1 MFSLTQVSQQFRK
14 EFRLL
19 YLENQFEYKYTS
31 TRALERF
38 LRSFSKTVPKD
49 SKTRI
54 VIVFKWLCAVPD
66 FLPIF
71 KAATSWKGLEGKE
84 LEGKELEVSFR
95 CEDKDSTIAEAMNQ
109 AIQQESLWGGT
120 TSQVKQITLHPYDRT
135 QLLVHLTSSSFYDQE
150 AIEKEKIASDVWS
163 RLGFTVRQGLLR

>member
-1 MFSLTQVSQQFRK
+1 MRSS
-14 EFRLL
+14 RL
-19 YLENQFEYKYTS
+19 S
-31 TRALERF
+31 TDFQGRDRLER
-38 LRSFSKTVPKD
+38 
-49 SKTRI
+49 TRG
-54 VIVFKWLCAVPD
+54 
-66 FLPIF
+66 
-71 KAATSWKGLEGKE
+71 KG

-95 CEDKDSTIAEAMNQ
+95 CEGKDSTIAEAMNQ